1 MIEAKYINASKAV
14 KEAVWIRNFV
24 SELGVIP
31 SALSPMDLY
40 CNNSGAIAQEKE
52 PRAHKR
58 AKHVLQRYHLI
69 CEIIGRGD
77 VKVCKVR
84 TDHNVAHPLMKPLS
98 QPMHEAHMRFMHIRY
113 LHE

>member
-40 CNNSGAIAQEKE
+40 CNNSGAIA
-52 PRAHKR
+52 
-58 AKHVLQRYHLI
+58 
-69 CEIIGRGD
+69 
-77 VKVCKVR
+77 
-84 TDHNVAHPLMKPLS
+84 
-98 QPMHEAHMRFMHIRY
+98 
-113 LHE
+113 